1 MVEIEPTRSGTI
13 TAIVKG
19 IHLHSLYDPVREA
32 DRFLEGAIVGK
43 PPGTF
48 LLLGAGLGFLVRA
61 IQLAY
66 PSAKLIALYYEET
79 IYHRAL
85 VKSTLAWYPGR
96 QALLQFLR
104 KEVTE
109 LDTEGLKI
117 IEWPP
122 SSRIFPNLS
131 RQVDR
136 AVHQVVKELRGNL
149 VTTANLGRRW
159 LRNSMRNF
167 LSIEQILQLKQTCT
181 KAPILI
187 AASGP
192 SLVRAADFIRSHRLT
207 LHLWALPS
215 AVMFLESIGCKPD
228 LIVMTDSSYYAMR
241 HLHPC
246 SGTRIAMPLSASPG
260 IWRKSGRAL
269 LLSQDT
275 FFERA
280 LLRRAGIHCP
290 IIHSHG
296 TVAATA
302 LDLAL
307 LTGKGKIIFS
317 GLDFCYQ
324 DILAH
329 ARPNSFEYYLQT
341 TTNRYTPLDHLLY
354 GRAVLLA
361 PEREIIDGTAFRSNL
376 ALKTYAG
383 WFSVME
389 EKSRQRLLRFE
400 PLKPLAGIRN
410 LDLKSLKLFDGAAS
424 ASTLFHPA
432 EGYPSLPQRR
442 IIVQSL
448 FNDWRERLEGC
459 LVKLVRDK
467 NLSTLFSD
475 TWQVTFSY
483 FLDSAALLAAKRTWR
498 LEGESRALQRSKEF
512 IDDEIQFLK
521 DLAAKFKLNEEPA
534 DWKR

>member
-1 MVEIEPTRSGTI
+1 MVELEPTRSGTT

-19 IHLHSLYDPVREA
+19 IRLHSHYDPVREA
-32 DRFLEGAIVGK
+32 DRFLNSCIQGK

-66 PSAKLIALYYEET
+66 PSAKLIALYYEEM
-79 IYHRAL
+79 IYRRAL

-96 QALLQFLR
+96 EAILDFLR
-104 KEVTE
+104 KQVSE
-109 LDTEGLKI
+109 LDTEGLKV

-122 SSRIFPNLS
+122 SSRIFPDLS
-131 RQVDR
+131 RIVNG
-136 AVHQVVKELRGNL
+136 AVYQVVKELRGNL
-149 VTTANLGRRW
+149 VTTASLGRRW
-159 LRNSMRNF
+159 FRNSMRNF
-167 LSIEQILQLKQTCT
+167 LSIEQTLQLKQTCT
-181 KAPILI
+181 KAPIFI

-192 SLVRAADFIRSHRLT
+192 SLVRATDFILKYRLMI
-207 LHLWALPS
+207 HLWALPS

-228 LIVMTDSSYYAMR
+228 LVVMTDSGYYAMR

-246 SGTRIAMPLSASPG
+246 SGTRVAMPLSASPG

-269 LLSQDT
+269 LLSQNT
-275 FFERA
+275 FFEKA
-280 LLRRAGIHCP
+280 LLCRAGIHCP

-307 LTGKGKIIFS
+307 LTGRGKIIFS

-329 ARPNSFEYYLQT
+329 ARPNSFEHYLQT

-354 GRAVLLA
+354 DRAVLLA
-361 PEREIIDGTAFRSNL
+361 PEREIVDGIPLRSNL
-376 ALKTYAG
+376 ALQTYAG

-400 PLKPLAGIRN
+400 PLKPLAGISN
-410 LDLKSLKLFDGAAS
+410 LDLKSLNLFDGEAS
-424 ASTLFHPA
+424 ASTLFHPSQ
-432 EGYPSLPQRR
+432 GYPSLPQRE

-448 FNDWRERLEGC
+448 FNDWRERLEDC
-459 LVKLVRDK
+459 LTKLVRDR
-467 NLSTLFSD
+467 NLSILFSD
-475 TWQVTFSY
+475 IRSFTTISEGY
-483 FLDSAALLAAKRTWR
+483 MPDSSAKHNDESMHTTPAANIAIHA
-498 LEGESRALQRSKEF
+498 
-512 IDDEIQFLK
+512 D
-521 DLAAKFKLNEEPA
+521 EPA
-534 DWKR
+534 INCET